1 MYHGAEWEEEKALRW
16 IRMERKVGEILY
28 MVGCSDRSG
37 HLRPLAIADGS
48 RSLWNTCLQGS
59 PAEVEADHPQECV
72 LPLQPGL
79 QPFGEALA
87 CRQGRSSGVPNS
99 KNTGELRYRCHRC
112 PMEETVT
119 QAEAED
125 RGQPQTQEPNCIY
138 RAVCEQLALL
148 LAQLL
153 LQLPEGCLGLSAAA
167 SRC

>member
-1 MYHGAEWEEEKALRW
+1 M
-16 IRMERKVGEILY
+16 
-28 MVGCSDRSG
+28 
-37 HLRPLAIADGS
+37 
-48 RSLWNTCLQGS
+48 
-59 PAEVEADHPQECV
+59 
-72 LPLQPGL
+72 
-79 QPFGEALA
+79 
-87 CRQGRSSGVPNS
+87 
-99 KNTGELRYRCHRC
+99 
-112 PMEETVT
+112 T